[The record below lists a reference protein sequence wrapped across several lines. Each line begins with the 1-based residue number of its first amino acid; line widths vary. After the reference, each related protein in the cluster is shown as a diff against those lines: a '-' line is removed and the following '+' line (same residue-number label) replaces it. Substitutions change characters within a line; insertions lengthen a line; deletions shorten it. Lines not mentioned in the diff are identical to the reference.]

1 MTQTAGIYIEHN
13 AKGTPVFAR
22 IDLTKYGERLMPFFK
37 EVGVTIIEESLNDET
52 NAALREAHTKKL
64 KTYENADA
72 LLADLYS

>member
-37 EVGVTIIEESLNDET
+37 EVGVAVEESPNDET

-64 KTYENADA
+64 KTYENTNA
-72 LLADLYS
+72 LLADLYR